1 MICGE
6 EFSDDQCL
14 RITSI
19 EASKITN
26 VYFYLESEVVLP
38 TSNDVVSAKISRR
51 FEQLEKKLTKLK
63 ALHVRWIDSKPETC
77 RFSVEHYSNLEYLQ
91 LEGCPPSLIIGSF
104 HHHFSRLKKL
114 DIYGSDGLSLSR
126 LFLPWRDKKIQCDF
140 PPMTPYFECKEVPD
154 VNKSWSSLSM
164 VRLSK
169 CGLVVLDNSLHYLP
183 KLTEIDFSQNSIS
196 EIVHLQDCSKLTKLN
211 LSINKIRV
219 LSNISRV
226 LGNISSLNIAN
237 NQVESLDGVQG
248 LYALRTFD
256 VSGNL
261 IVDFQE
267 IHHLNRL
274 PCLESLTLIGNPI
287 SLPKMGGGK
296 IPGGETNEIG
306 LMLYR
311 RLVFKNLIT
320 DRFIAGAVK
329 SLPLLDDK
337 PISPA
342 QQQSFRFF
350 STHLFSFFTNTCR
363 YFHVYFV
370 T

>member
-6 EFSDDQCL
+6 EFSNDQSL
-14 RITSI
+14 RITSA

-26 VYFYLESEVVLP
+26 VYFHLESEVVLS
-38 TSNDVVSAKISRR
+38 TSNEAVSGKIYRR
-51 FEQLEKKLTKLK
+51 FQQLERKLTKLK
-63 ALHVRWIDSKPETC
+63 ALHVRWIDSKPETR

-104 HHHFSRLKKL
+104 HSHFSRLKKL

-126 LFLPWRDKKIQCDF
+126 LFLPWRERKVQCDF
-140 PPMTPYFECKEVPD
+140 PPMKPNFERKEVPD
-154 VNKSWSSLSM
+154 VNKSWTSLSM

-169 CGLVVLDNSLHYLP
+169 CGLVILDNSLHYLP

-219 LSNISRV
+219 LSNVSRV

-248 LYALRTFD
+248 LYALRKFD

-267 IHHLNRL
+267 IYHLNRL

-296 IPGGETNEIG
+296 IPGGETNEIVG
-306 LMLYR
+306 IMLYR

-320 DRFIAGAVK
+320 DRFIADAVK
-329 SLPLLDDK
+329 FLPLLDDK

-342 QQQSFRFF
+342 QQQSFR
-350 STHLFSFFTNTCR
+350 
-363 YFHVYFV
+363 
-370 T
+370 